1 MIKYCLQ
8 KWDTNK
14 EKLREFLR
22 TSKELNDCNYLNL
35 VAAVVEYI
43 LNPSDNDYD
52 YRWDYKNITEID
64 NGDYQGTLLFLIPL
78 DKYQPMENEYLITY
92 VGYGSCSGC
101 DTLMSIQECWNGDDC
116 LTETQVEDFM
126 ILCKDILT
134 NIKKPY
140 NSGWRNEEIFDEVV
154 VMEAEK

>member
-22 TSKELNDCNYLNL
+22 TQKGLNDCNYLDL
-35 VAAVVEYI
+35 VIAVVENV

-52 YRWDYKNITEID
+52 YKWDYKHITEID

-78 DKYQPMENEYLITY
+78 DTYQPCEHEYLITY

-101 DTLMSIQECWNGDDC
+101 DALMSIQECWNGDGC
-116 LTETQVEDFM
+116 LTEIQIKDYM
-126 ILCKDILT
+126 SLCKDILT

-140 NSGWRNEEIFDEVV
+140 NCGWRNEEIFDEVV
-154 VMEAEK
+154 VTGVEK